1 MGSQNYD
8 TIESWYFKA
17 PVAVPGVL
25 GNKEAGGKGMG
36 GSYPW
41 NFQRREWPKQ
51 NRSHQ
56 I

>member
-1 MGSQNYD
+1 MAMTSAVKETKITSQAMGSQNYD

-36 GSYPW
+36 GSYP
-41 NFQRREWPKQ
+41 
-51 NRSHQ
+51 
-56 I
+56 